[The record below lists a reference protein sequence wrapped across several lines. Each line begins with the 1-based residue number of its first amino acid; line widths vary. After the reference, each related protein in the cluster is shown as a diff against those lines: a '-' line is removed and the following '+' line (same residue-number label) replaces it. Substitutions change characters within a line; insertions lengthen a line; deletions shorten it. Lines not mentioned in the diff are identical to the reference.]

1 MQQIFGTK
9 VGLSDHTLG
18 LGVSV
23 AATVLGATIIEKH
36 VTLRRS
42 DGGVDSAFS
51 MEPEEVKQLIESC
64 ADAVASSGQASKWTT
79 SAETESLRLRPSLY
93 ITQDVKQGE
102 VLSPENVRSVRPA
115 GGLPPKEI
123 EKVMGRTFNK
133 PFSKGTALDWNLFS

>member
-1 MQQIFGTK
+1 MRDIFGTK

-23 AATVLGATIIEKH
+23 AATVMGATVLEKH
-36 VTLRRS
+36 VTLRRA

-51 MEPEEVKQLIESC
+51 MEPDEVRQLIESC
-64 ADAVASSGQASKWTT
+64 RDAATSLGSASQWTT

-93 ITQDVKQGE
+93 VTRDVLAGE
-102 VLSPENVRSVRPA
+102 IVSSENVRSVRPA

-123 EKVMGRTFNK
+123 DKVMGRTFSSAL
-133 PFSKGTALDWNLFS
+133 PKGTPVDWPILS